1 MEVRK
6 RILEKSP
13 YCKFSIVLKADDFM
27 SVNSRSLLN
36 LLYEYKNKTLAYPDF
51 KIDAVHFEH
60 WNQAYHSQP
69 SLGSYVTNLVH
80 SMNLLVG
87 GNTYGGT
94 IPDQTDYIGMTSEA
108 FVIQPKYRDHSIP
121 AIGLISNS
129 NPMDLS
135 SEACA
140 FMNST
145 MYTAASGVK
154 FSRLF
159 AAEERIHL
167 LEALRDNQYEAGYQ
181 LAWPI
186 FSPLCPGQR
195 AYDAMEDSGSTGTV
209 YEWIR
214 NVGMGGEAVIEP
226 YDMPLLQSFKVTPH
240 ARNISS
246 VPYSGDMFPSRQ
258 GPGKLWMGVLVFLWA
273 LI

>member
-1 MEVRK
+1 
-6 RILEKSP
+6 
-13 YCKFSIVLKADDFM
+13 M

-36 LLYEYKNKTLAYPDF
+36 LLNEYKNKTLAYPDF

-60 WNQAYHSQP
+60 WNQAFHNQP
-69 SLGSYVTNLVH
+69 SLGNYVTNLVH

-108 FVIQPKYRDHSIP
+108 FVIHPKYRDRGVP
-121 AIGLISNS
+121 AIGLLSNS

-145 MYTAASGVK
+145 MYAPASGSG

-159 AAEERIHL
+159 AAEERINL
-167 LEALRDNQYEAGYQ
+167 LEALRDNQFEAGYQ

-195 AYDAMEDSGSTGTV
+195 AYDSMEDIGSTGTV

-214 NVGMGGEAVIEP
+214 NVGMGGEAVLEP
-226 YDMPLLQSFKVTPH
+226 YDIPLVQSFKVTPH

-246 VPYSGDMFPSRQ
+246 VPNSGDLFSSHRV
-258 GPGKLWMGVLVFLWA
+258 PGRLWWMVVLVSLWA